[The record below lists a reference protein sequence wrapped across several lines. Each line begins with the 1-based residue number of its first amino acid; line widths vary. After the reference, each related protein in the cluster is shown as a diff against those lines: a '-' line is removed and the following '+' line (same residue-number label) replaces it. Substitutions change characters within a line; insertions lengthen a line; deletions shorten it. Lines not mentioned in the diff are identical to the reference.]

1 MIYCKKLILHFVI
14 GKSEDI
20 ENNPLKGVRFSDFL
34 FNFALKRSCVWLTKH
49 NQTECRQYRHFAITD
64 CEK

>member
-20 ENNPLKGVRFSDFL
+20 EDNPLKGVRFSDFYL
-34 FNFALKRSCVWLTKH
+34 ILRSKDHV
-49 NQTECRQYRHFAITD
+49 YG
-64 CEK
+64 